1 MTYQNKIMAYGEE
14 DFLEKCVSSKVS
26 GIICVDWPWPLNLD
40 FAKKCKENSIVFI
53 QLLCPTT
60 NEDRLKSIL
69 NDAHEVVYYIS
80 MLSTTGQK
88 LKVSSDEIK
97 KRFNLIK
104 KISPD
109 KKCIIGFGITA
120 DTINDFKDTDAC
132 VVGSALCREI
142 TRSIDEELNPA
153 TNVGNMVS
161 DLKQKL
167 SS

>member
-1 MTYQNKIMAYGEE
+1 MIKKKILFEYTKRRKGDSA
-14 DFLEKCVSSKVS
+14 FLVCNISKAKS
-26 GIICVDWPWPLNLD
+26 KLKWQPLYSD
-40 FAKKCKENSIVFI
+40 I
-53 QLLCPTT
+53 
-60 NEDRLKSIL
+60 KSIL
-69 NDAHEVVYYIS
+69 KDAHEVVYYIS

-120 DTINDFKDTDAC
+120 DTISDFKDTDAC

-142 TRSIDEELNPA
+142 TKSIDKELNPA

>member
-1 MTYQNKIMAYGEE
+1 
-14 DFLEKCVSSKVS
+14 
-26 GIICVDWPWPLNLD
+26 
-40 FAKKCKENSIVFI
+40 
-53 QLLCPTT
+53 
-60 NEDRLKSIL
+60 
-69 NDAHEVVYYIS
+69 

-109 KKCIIGFGITA
+109 KKCIIGFGITS

>member
-1 MTYQNKIMAYGEE
+1 M
-14 DFLEKCVSSKVS
+14 
-26 GIICVDWPWPLNLD
+26 
-40 FAKKCKENSIVFI
+40 
-53 QLLCPTT
+53 LCPTT
-60 NEDRLKSIL
+60 NEDRLKIL
-69 NDAHEVVYYIS
+69 SDAHEVVYYVS

-132 VVGSALCREI
+132 CRI
-142 TRSIDEELNPA
+142 GFVQRNNKIIEELNPA